1 MELVN
6 IIKDY
11 MTIRK
16 NYRKLFSLCH
26 ENSHYVRCLTLAV
39 LARLRCLP
47 TLYLAWRAVSGIVTL
62 MRFVKPSL
70 VQILLE
76 DITKIFFN
84 FSALVCGKRVILTGV
99 NDAPLY
105 KKHALVKWK
114 KQKNRWGHNLWKPLQ
129 DRYTVRKAI
138 AKFFLC
144 TLELAIVH
152 VLKVIL
158 LPKCVKLLVQRLLCQ
173 K

>member
-11 MTIRK
+11 TAIRK

-47 TLYLAWRAVSGIVTL
+47 TLYLAWRAFTGIVTL

-76 DITKIFFN
+76 DITKNIFN
-84 FSALVCGKRVILTGV
+84 FSALVCGKRVILNGV
-99 NDAPLY
+99 NDAPLH
-105 KKHALVKWK
+105 KKHTLVKWK
-114 KQKNRWGHNLWKPLQ
+114 KQKKKKTDEDITCGNLCKTDTLF
-129 DRYTVRKAI
+129 RKQLLS
-138 AKFFLC
+138 FFY
-144 TLELAIVH
+144 VPWN
-152 VLKVIL
+152 L
-158 LPKCVKLLVQRLLCQ
+158 LLFTYLR
-173 K
+173 